1 MPSANFFYP
10 QAHSYDT
17 TVSGAEPNYKGYSM
31 NNKYD
36 QFPALMYDGR
46 GPFAAFQPEAA
57 YNTHLKAESGFSS
70 NHDYR
75 QHLINNGNIIRRTNM
90 HNSANDQG
98 YFQKFYPEQRGD
110 RQVMES
116 TPYTYSSYN
125 ERPMHSASDLK
136 QLYLSAEELNAQKA
150 PVTHS
155 QDQMFYQKLQ

>member
-1 MPSANFFYP
+1 MPSANFSYP
-10 QAHSYDT
+10 QAHCYDT

-31 NNKYD
+31 NNKYPE
-36 QFPALMYDGR
+36 FPALMHDGR

-57 YNTHLKAESGFSS
+57 YNTYLKAEPGFSS

-75 QHLINNGNIIRRTNM
+75 QYLITNGDSIRRTNI

-98 YFQKFYPEQRGD
+98 YFQKFYSEQRGD
-110 RQVMES
+110 RQVMDS

-125 ERPMHSASDLK
+125 ERPHHSASDLK